1 MPKINFTLKKAASKN
16 PKIDLKFTNK
26 LLLYCGFHYICSHFK
41 TLMKKKL
48 KVGFWEFIARVVLK
62 NRIAILGLIFLITL
76 FLGLQWKNIRFSFTE
91 ANLLPDNNIVNT
103 EYNSFLD
110 KFGEEGNLIVVGV
123 KDDAF
128 FTPKVF
134 SAWNKLMSE
143 FKSQKEIDLVVSVSD
158 LKKLQK
164 NEAIESFELVPFVD
178 QSKTANQAYLD
189 SIKKDLFEKMPF
201 YEGLLFNN
209 KGTIRSAIYMDKKI
223 VNTAARKDYILNDFI
238 PKIEAFE
245 KETGVDLRVSGMPYI
260 RTLNAKSITDEISLF
275 IGASLFI
282 TSLIFFFFFRSFRAT
297 LISMIIVII
306 GVMWTFGLL
315 GLFHYEITVLTAI
328 VPSLVIVIGIP
339 NCIFLTNKYQQEF
352 RAHGNKARALQRV
365 ITKVGTATLMTNL
378 TTAAGFAT
386 FIITQSELLKEFGII
401 SSLSIIALFFLCLIV
416 IPIYYSYQP
425 VPKAKHL
432 EHLSRN
438 YTKVFITWIEKT
450 VKYNRRYVYAVA
462 IFLFLISSIGALK
475 IKTSG
480 SLIEDMP
487 KKTGFFQDILFFEK
501 EFNGVMPL
509 EITVDTE
516 RKKGVMKL
524 STMKKM
530 DELQKTIE
538 EIPELS
544 KPISILNL
552 VKYSKQAYY
561 NGNPDYYELP
571 TSQEQSFILGYAKN
585 GTKGSKENIMK
596 SYVDS
601 TGQVARITTF
611 MKDIGTGNMSKIE
624 DKLWS
629 KINTIFPKDRYKV
642 VMTGKALV
650 FEKGTK
656 YLLDNLVSSLLFA
669 VFLISLL
676 MVFMFR
682 SFKMVV
688 VSLIPNLLPLM
699 ITAGLMG
706 YFGIP
711 LKPSTILVFSIAF
724 GLSVDDTIHFL
735 AQYRQELT
743 QNNWKIKKSVF
754 ATIKESGIS
763 MFYTSVVLF
772 AGFSVFML
780 SDFGGTVALG
790 GLVAITLAF
799 GMLSNLMLLPC
810 LVLTLNKS
818 LANEQEFIEPKI
830 DVLDHLDELEE
841 NN

>member
-1 MPKINFTLKKAASKN
+1 
-16 PKIDLKFTNK
+16 
-26 LLLYCGFHYICSHFK
+26 
-41 TLMKKKL
+41 MKKRL
-48 KVGFWEFIARVVLK
+48 KVGFWEFIARIVLK
-62 NRIAILGLIFLITL
+62 NRLAILCVILIITV
-76 FLGLQWKNIRFSFTE
+76 FLGLQWKNIQFSFTE
-91 ANLLPDNNIVNT
+91 ANLLPDDNNVNK
-103 EYNSFLD
+103 EYNAFLD

-128 FTPKVF
+128 FTPKSF
-134 SAWNKLMSE
+134 AAWNKLMTE
-143 FKSQKEIDLVVSVSD
+143 IKAQKEVDLVVSIND
-158 LKKLQK
+158 LKQLKKNDSLQT
-164 NEAIESFELVPFVD
+164 FELVPFVD
-178 QSKTANQAYLD
+178 VQKTTDKSYLQ
-189 SIKKDLFEKMPF
+189 SIKKDLFQNMPF
-201 YEGLLFNN
+201 YEGLLFNKKN
-209 KGTIRSAIYMDKKI
+209 GSIRSAIYLDKKI
-223 VNTAARKDYILNDFI
+223 VNTAHRKDYIVSDFI

-245 KETGVDLRVSGMPYI
+245 KETGIDLRVSGMPYI
-260 RTLNAKSITDEISLF
+260 RTLNAMSILNEISLF
-275 IGASLFI
+275 IGASLLL

-297 LISMIIVII
+297 LIAILIVVI

-315 GLFHYEITVLTAI
+315 GLFHYQITVLTAL
-328 VPSLVIVIGIP
+328 VPTLVIVIGIP
-339 NCIFLTNKYQQEF
+339 NCIFLTNKYQQEYS
-352 RAHGNKARALQRV
+352 AHGNKAKALQRV

-386 FIITQSELLKEFGII
+386 FIITSSELLKEFGII
-401 SSLSIIALFFLCLIV
+401 SSLSIISLFFLCLIV

-432 EHLSRN
+432 EHLNRN
-438 YTKVFITWIEKT
+438 YTRVFITWIEKT
-450 VKYNRRYVYAVA
+450 VKNNRRYVYIVA
-462 IFLFLISSIGALK
+462 IFLFLVSIMGALK

-487 KKTGFFQDILFFEK
+487 KNTSFYKDIVFFEN
-501 EFNGVMPL
+501 EFEGIMPL
-509 EITVDTE
+509 EITVDTK

-524 STMKKM
+524 STLRKM
-530 DELQKTIE
+530 DEFQETIE

-571 TSQEQSFILGYAKN
+571 TSQEQSFILSYAKN
-585 GTKGSKENIMK
+585 ASKNSKNNIMK

-611 MKDIGTGNMSKIE
+611 MRDIGTGNMAKIE
-624 DKLWS
+624 DKLWE
-629 KINTIFPKDRYKV
+629 KANKVFPKDRYNV

-650 FEKGTK
+650 FEKGTQ

-669 VFLISLL
+669 VLLISLL

-735 AQYRQELT
+735 AQYRQELAH
-743 QNNWKIKKSVF
+743 NNWKIKKSVF
-754 ATIKESGIS
+754 ATIRESGIS

-790 GLVAITLAF
+790 GLIAITLAF

-818 LANEQEFIEPKI
+818 LANKQEFIEPKI
-830 DVLDHLDELEE
+830 DILQHNKEE
-841 NN
+841 DDLVKPL

>member
-1 MPKINFTLKKAASKN
+1 
-16 PKIDLKFTNK
+16 
-26 LLLYCGFHYICSHFK
+26 
-41 TLMKKKL
+41 MKKKL
-48 KVGFWEFIARVVLK
+48 KVGFWEFVARIVLK
-62 NRIAILGLIFLITL
+62 NKITILGLIFLITL

-91 ANLLPDNNIVNT
+91 ANLLPDNNVVNT
-103 EYNSFLD
+103 QYNAFL
-110 KFGEEGNLIVVGV
+110 KEFGEEGNLIVVGV
-123 KDDAF
+123 KDNVF

-134 SAWNKLMSE
+134 ASWNKLMTD
-143 FKSQKEIDLVVSVSD
+143 FKAQKEIDLVVSVSD

-164 NEAIESFELVPFVD
+164 NEAIESFELVPFVNQNKAD
-178 QSKTANQAYLD
+178 NQAYLD
-189 SIKKDLFEKMPF
+189 SIKKDLFKKMPF

-209 KGTIRSAIYMDKKI
+209 KGTVRSAIYMDKEI
-223 VNTAARKDYILNDFI
+223 VNTAARKDFILNTFI

-260 RTLNAKSITDEISLF
+260 RTLNAKSITDEISMF
-275 IGASLFI
+275 IGASLLI

-297 LISMIIVII
+297 LISMLIVII

-339 NCIFLTNKYQQEF
+339 NCIFLTNKYQQEY
-352 RAHGNKARALQRV
+352 RTHRNKARALQRV

-386 FIITQSELLKEFGII
+386 FIITQSELLKEFGIV

-425 VPKAKHL
+425 VPKDRHL

-438 YTKVFITWIEKT
+438 YTKKFISWIERT

-462 IFLFLISSIGALK
+462 IFLFLISTIGALK
-475 IKTSG
+475 IQTSG

-487 KKTGFFQDILFFEK
+487 KKTGFFQDILFFES

-509 EITVDTE
+509 EITVDTQ

-524 STMKKM
+524 STMRKI

-571 TSQEQSFILGYAKN
+571 TSQEQGFIMGYAKN
-585 GTKGSKENIMK
+585 ATKNSKENIMK

-611 MKDIGTGNMSKIE
+611 MKDIGTGNMANIE
-624 DKLWS
+624 DQLWS

-642 VMTGKALV
+642 TMTGKALV

-656 YLLDNLVSSLLFA
+656 YLLDNLVSSILFA
-669 VFLISLL
+669 ILLISLL

-735 AQYRQELT
+735 AQYRQELMH
-743 QNNWKIKKSVF
+743 NNWKIKKSVF

-790 GLVAITLAF
+790 GLIAITLAF

-830 DVLDHLDELEE
+830 DVLNHLDEPEDKNEHKKQLQC
-841 NN
+841 

>member
-1 MPKINFTLKKAASKN
+1 
-16 PKIDLKFTNK
+16 
-26 LLLYCGFHYICSHFK
+26 
-41 TLMKKKL
+41 
-48 KVGFWEFIARVVLK
+48 
-62 NRIAILGLIFLITL
+62 
-76 FLGLQWKNIRFSFTE
+76 
-91 ANLLPDNNIVNT
+91 
-103 EYNSFLD
+103 
-110 KFGEEGNLIVVGV
+110 
-123 KDDAF
+123 
-128 FTPKVF
+128 
-134 SAWNKLMSE
+134 
-143 FKSQKEIDLVVSVSD
+143 
-158 LKKLQK
+158 
-164 NEAIESFELVPFVD
+164 
-178 QSKTANQAYLD
+178 
-189 SIKKDLFEKMPF
+189 
-201 YEGLLFNN
+201 
-209 KGTIRSAIYMDKKI
+209 
-223 VNTAARKDYILNDFI
+223 
-238 PKIEAFE
+238 
-245 KETGVDLRVSGMPYI
+245 MPYI

-275 IGASLFI
+275 IGASLLV

-297 LISMIIVII
+297 LISIVIVVI

-315 GLFHYEITVLTAI
+315 GLFHFEITVLTAL

-352 RAHGNKARALQRV
+352 ISHGNKARALQRV

-401 SSLSIIALFFLCLIV
+401 SSLSIIALFFLCLII

-425 VPKAKHL
+425 IPKKKHL

-438 YTKVFITWIEKT
+438 YTRIFMTWIEKT

-462 IFLFLISSIGALK
+462 IFLFLVSSIGALK

-487 KKTGFFQDILFFEK
+487 KNTGFFEDILFFEK
-501 EFNGVMPL
+501 EFEGIMPL
-509 EITVDTE
+509 EITIDTK

-524 STMKKM
+524 STLKKM
-530 DELQKTIE
+530 EELQKTIE

-561 NGNPDYYELP
+561 NGNPEYYDLP
-571 TSQEQSFILGYAKN
+571 TSQEQSFILSYAKN
-585 GTKGSKENIMK
+585 AAKDSQNNIMK

-601 TGQVARITTF
+601 TGQVARVTTF
-611 MKDIGTGNMSKIE
+611 MRDIATGNMKKIE
-624 DKLWS
+624 TKLWT
-629 KINTIFPKDRYKV
+629 KINKVFPPDRYKV

-656 YLLDNLVSSLLFA
+656 YLLDNLVTSLLFA
-669 VFLISLL
+669 VLLISLL

-743 QNNWKIKKSVF
+743 NNKWKIKKSVF
-754 ATIKESGIS
+754 ATIKESGVS

-790 GLVAITLAF
+790 GLVAVTLIF

-810 LVLTLNKS
+810 LVLTLNRS
-818 LANEQEFIEPKI
+818 LANKQEFIEPKI
-830 DVLDHLDELEE
+830 DILSNLDEK
-841 NN
+841 

>member
-1 MPKINFTLKKAASKN
+1 MVFTTFAAIFNSFMKN
-16 PKIDLKFTNK
+16 
-26 LLLYCGFHYICSHFK
+26 
-41 TLMKKKL
+41 KL
-48 KVGFWEFIARVVLK
+48 KVGFWEFIARIVLK
-62 NRIAILGLIFLITL
+62 NRLFILGVILLMTVFLA
-76 FLGLQWKNIRFSFTE
+76 LQWKNIRFSFTE
-91 ANLLPDNNIVNT
+91 ANLLPDNNIINT
-103 EYNSFLD
+103 EYNAFLE

-128 FTPKVF
+128 FTPKAF
-134 SAWNKLMSE
+134 AAWDKLMTD
-143 FKSQKEIDLVVSVSD
+143 FKSNAEVDLVVSISD

-164 NEAIESFELVPFVD
+164 NDSIQSFELLPFVD
-178 QSKTANQAYLD
+178 QHKIANPAYLK
-189 SIKKDLFEKMPF
+189 SIQKDLFENMPF
-201 YEGLLFNN
+201 YEGLLFNKKN
-209 KGTIRSAIYMDKKI
+209 GTIRSAIYLDKKI
-223 VNTAARKDYILNDFI
+223 VNTPQRKDYILNDFI

-245 KETGVDLRVSGMPYI
+245 KETGIDLRVSGMPYI

-275 IGASLFI
+275 IGASLLV

-297 LISMIIVII
+297 LISITIVVI

-315 GLFHYEITVLTAI
+315 GLFHYEITVLTAL

-339 NCIFLTNKYQQEF
+339 NCIFLTNKYQQEYS
-352 RAHGNKARALQRV
+352 AHGNKARALQRV

-386 FIITQSELLKEFGII
+386 FIITNSELLKEFGII
-401 SSLSIIALFFLCLIV
+401 SSLSIISLFFLCLIV

-438 YTKVFITWIEKT
+438 YTKVFMNWIEKT
-450 VKYNRRYVYAVA
+450 VKYNRRYVYVVA
-462 IFLFLISSIGALK
+462 IFLFLVSSIGAFK

-487 KKTGFFQDILFFEK
+487 KNTGFYKDILFFEN
-501 EFNGVMPL
+501 EFEGIMPL
-509 EITVDTE
+509 EITVDTK

-524 STMKKM
+524 STLRKM
-530 DELQKTIE
+530 DDFQETIE

-561 NGNPDYYELP
+561 NGNPEYYELP
-571 TSQEQSFILGYAKN
+571 TSQEQSFILSYAKN
-585 GTKGSKENIMK
+585 ATKNSKDNLMK

-611 MKDIGTGNMSKIE
+611 MRDIGTGNMAKIE
-624 DKLWS
+624 TKLWE
-629 KINTIFPKDRYKV
+629 KANKIFPKDRYNV

-676 MVFMFR
+676 MIFMFR

-688 VSLIPNLLPLM
+688 ISLIPNLLPLM

-743 QNNWKIKKSVF
+743 RNNWKIKKSVF
-754 ATIKESGIS
+754 ATLKEAGIS

-818 LANEQEFIEPKI
+818 LANKQEFIEPKI
-830 DVLDHLDELEE
+830 DILSNIEEDENTDL
-841 NN
+841 